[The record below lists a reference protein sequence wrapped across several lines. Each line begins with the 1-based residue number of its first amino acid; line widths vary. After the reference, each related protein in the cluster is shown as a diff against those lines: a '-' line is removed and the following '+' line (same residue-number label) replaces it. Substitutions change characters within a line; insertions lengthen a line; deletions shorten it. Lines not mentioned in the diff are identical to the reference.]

1 MSDPRPHTH
10 RSEEKKD
17 ERGGEGEERMGAG
30 TGVFSTHLRCPGS
43 VLGLLVMKLL
53 RGRGGTLGRG

>member
-1 MSDPRPHTH
+1 MSDLHPRTP
-10 RSEEKKD
+10 EWKKKTK
-17 ERGGEGEERMGAG
+17 GEERERKGWELE

-53 RGRGGTLGRG
+53 RGRGDTLGRG